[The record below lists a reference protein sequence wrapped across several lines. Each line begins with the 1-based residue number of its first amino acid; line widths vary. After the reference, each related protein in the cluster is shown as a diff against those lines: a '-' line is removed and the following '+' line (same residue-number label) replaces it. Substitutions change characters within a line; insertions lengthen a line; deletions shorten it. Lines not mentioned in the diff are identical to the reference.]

1 MTIGTTEIGKKNM
14 QCPIIILSK
23 HRIYQE
29 TEEKE
34 KHMKWAS
41 TFKYITIPYGI
52 ALANIKGQTQRVTFD
67 NNLRG
72 NKVRVLLSNRHSTIS
87 GAFIIDDI
95 AGKKPGYH
103 DLIADY
109 DYYVR
114 TFGNLDLV
122 KNSEKDPLWCLD
134 QAIAAGEA
142 PQLYLACGEDD
153 LLLRENK
160 GMKAELE
167 QRTVKFEYHESP
179 GIHDW
184 VFWNEYLEKAVKWT
198 VS

>member
-1 MTIGTTEIGKKNM
+1 
-14 QCPIIILSK
+14 
-23 HRIYQE
+23 
-29 TEEKE
+29 
-34 KHMKWAS
+34 MKWAS

-52 ALANIKGQTQRVTFD
+52 ALANIKDQTQRVTFD

-103 DLIADY
+103 DLVADY

-153 LLLRENK
+153 LLLRENR

-167 QRTVKFEYHESP
+167 Q
-179 GIHDW
+179 
-184 VFWNEYLEKAVKWT
+184 
-198 VS
+198 